1 MSGAY
6 TMFKTASPLR
16 AGCAPS
22 VRCQRLA
29 QLRVSAKGDGARV
42 DKFSK
47 KDVMYV
53 PKTSF
58 RACTN
63 LRLVDLGLRDKSD
76 GPAAYTDLILCFAVW
91 RPPF

>member
-1 MSGAY
+1 
-6 TMFKTASPLR
+6 MFKTASPLR

-29 QLRVSAKGDGARV
+29 HLRVSAKGDGARV
-42 DKFSK
+42 DRFSK

-53 PKTSF
+53 PENSF

-63 LRLVDLGLRDKSD
+63 LSLVGLGLRDKSD
-76 GPAAYTDLILCFAVW
+76 GLAAYTDLVHCFAVW
-91 RPPF
+91 LPPF